1 MARLCG
7 WIQKRVQIM
16 SVSVSASQARILVA
30 AIVLVTISQSGVLS
44 IGDGRAASRAA
55 TAESPA
61 GARVPAPEQS
71 DQPPAR
77 LRNSA
82 QADRRGHHL
91 ARQYPAARELLAAE
105 TAGRRQP
112 FLSSAATDEER
123 ETENPPSS
131 DAVMR
136 TAAPPVRTE
145 VEAVSGRSFERRDFG
160 DALAIIATL
169 ADTYDDT
176 RMSPMWTGSP
186 PSPAPLAPVR
196 LITLIAA
203 CCCAAIGLY
212 GAVVYKS
219 RRRAGRA

>member
-1 MARLCG
+1 
-7 WIQKRVQIM
+7 M

-30 AIVLVTISQSGVLS
+30 AIVLVTISQSDVLS

-55 TAESPA
+55 TAEPPA
-61 GARVPAPEQS
+61 GARVPATEQS

-82 QADRRGHHL
+82 QAVRRVHHL
-91 ARQYPAARELLAAE
+91 ARRYDRTAREPPAAE
-105 TAGRRQP
+105 TAEARQP
-112 FLSSAATDEER
+112 LLPSVMSVQAG
-123 ETENPPSS
+123 ETENPRSS
-131 DAVMR
+131 DAVMGP
-136 TAAPPVRTE
+136 AAPALRSG
-145 VEAVSGRSFERRDFG
+145 VEAVSGRSFERRDPG

-176 RMSPMWTGSP
+176 RMSPMWAGSP
-186 PSPAPLAPVR
+186 PSRAPLAPAR

-203 CCCAAIGLY
+203 CSCAAIGLC
-212 GAVVYKS
+212 GAVAYKS